1 MAKVK
6 ARTENGVCVMAYR
19 FSGDKLSPGQRFENL
34 RNVLGDGFIGV
45 EIDSTPGN
53 EWGYPADAHS
63 VFTDGQDNKVG
74 SPTTHAMDELLNF
87 FTARLA
93 ASA

>member
-1 MAKVK
+1 
-6 ARTENGVCVMAYR
+6 
-19 FSGDKLSPGQRFENL
+19 
-34 RNVLGDGFIGV
+34 V

-53 EWGYPADAHS
+53 EWGYPANAHS

-74 SPTTHAMDELLNF
+74 SPTTNAMDELLNF